1 MLSSIVTFPLEPIGT
16 LLREMSL
23 SGTGGNLIAIILYAA
38 ISLLPIGAWFF
49 LRKKAWVTKA
59 DSMLFLISGTLFY
72 VLYYSVNP
80 GLFETK
86 LPGTEGLYLSAIFY
100 SVLVTYG
107 VIRIQCMAANGSK
120 QTLFSLMKFFLWM
133 LAVVFAVMA
142 IVEFAV
148 TLPQALEE
156 TKKTFD
162 NIVGFAAFAETT
174 VDVNLEVMSAVTLM
188 ESIMRAAPYL
198 LNIIIIFWS
207 VKMIRELN
215 KDWFSTA
222 SVAAAKRLADG
233 TGRVLGITVV
243 LELLYNTLLFFGR
256 NHVAVTK
263 FTIHI
268 PFVPIL
274 FMMAV
279 VLIARYIRAS
289 QKLKE
294 ENELFI

>member
-1 MLSSIVTFPLEPIGT
+1 MLSTIVTFPLEQVGA

-23 SGTGGNLIAIILYAA
+23 SGTGGNLAAIILYAA
-38 ISLLPIGAWFF
+38 IALLPIGVWFF
-49 LRKKAWVTKA
+49 LRKKGWETKA
-59 DSMLFLISGTLFY
+59 DSMLFLLSGTLFY

-86 LPGTEGLYLSAIFY
+86 LPGSEGLYLSAIFY

-107 VIRIQCMAANGSK
+107 VIRIQAMAAKGSK
-120 QTLFSLMKFFLWM
+120 KTLFSLMKFFLWM
-133 LAVVFAVMA
+133 LAAVFAVMA
-142 IVEFAV
+142 FVEFAI
-148 TLPQALEE
+148 TFPKALEE
-156 TKKTFD
+156 TKKAYD
-162 NIVGFAAFAETT
+162 EMAAFAAFTETT
-174 VDVNLEVMSAVTLM
+174 VSVHPEVMSVVTLM
-188 ESIMRAAPYL
+188 ESIMRGVPYL

-215 KDWFSTA
+215 KDWFSKE
-222 SVAAAKRLADG
+222 SVAAANKLADG

-243 LELLYNTLLFFGR
+243 LELLYNVLLFFGR
-256 NHVAVTK
+256 NHLAVTR

-268 PFVPIL
+268 PLVPIL
-274 FMMAV
+274 FMMAM

-289 QKLKE
+289 QQLKE